1 MNKYLKNIVKN
12 VEILNLKTGILS
24 HMLISWPE
32 NMSLTSWENGTMPL
46 ILSDMAAII
55 DRIRDKMKN
64 PQKYKNE
71 AHGSNLQGSD
81 GQDKS

>member
-55 DRIRDKMKN
+55 EN
-64 PQKYKNE
+64 F
-71 AHGSNLQGSD
+71 GLFL
-81 GQDKS
+81 

>member
-32 NMSLTSWENGTMPL
+32 NMSLTSWENRTKSL
-46 ILSDMAAII
+46 ILSDMAAIVE
-55 DRIRDKMKN
+55 N
-64 PQKYKNE
+64 F
-71 AHGSNLQGSD
+71 GLFL
-81 GQDKS
+81 

>member
-32 NMSLTSWENGTMPL
+32 NMSLTSWENRTKSL
-46 ILSDMAAII
+46 ILSDMAAIVE
-55 DRIRDKMKN
+55 N
-64 PQKYKNE
+64 
-71 AHGSNLQGSD
+71 GLFL
-81 GQDKS
+81 

>member
-55 DRIRDKMKN
+55 EN
-64 PQKYKNE
+64 F
-71 AHGSNLQGSD
+71 GLFF
-81 GQDKS
+81 

>member
-12 VEILNLKTGILS
+12 VEILNLKTGTLS

-55 DRIRDKMKN
+55 EN
-64 PQKYKNE
+64 F
-71 AHGSNLQGSD
+71 GLFL
-81 GQDKS
+81 